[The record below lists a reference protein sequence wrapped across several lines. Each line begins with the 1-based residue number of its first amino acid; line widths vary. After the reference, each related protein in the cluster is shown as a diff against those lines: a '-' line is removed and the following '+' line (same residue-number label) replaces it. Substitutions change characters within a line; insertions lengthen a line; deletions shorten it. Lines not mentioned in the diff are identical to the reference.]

1 MNVVV
6 NPARTPRRWRRGQA
20 AAQGGYTA
28 CLEREG
34 KVFAS
39 PAEAAEA
46 ERRATWA
53 LTVAE
58 RMEIARVL
66 RERVYGVSPPDVRA
80 SHPRAGNR

>member
-1 MNVVV
+1 M
-6 NPARTPRRWRRGQA
+6 
-20 AAQGGYTA
+20 
-28 CLEREG
+28 EREG

-46 ERRATWA
+46 ERRAMWA

-66 RERVYGVSPPDVRA
+66 RERVYGASPPDVRA
-80 SHPRAGNR
+80 SHVRSMKAAAGRPKELDDLQNLPVPGEG